1 MDREAWRAAVPG
13 VTKSWTWLSDW
24 TELKLKLWNALLDI
38 PAPTGLLDHCWEST
52 GFLHP
57 RAPSLKKLNLFHAF
71 QTVRT
76 LDTHFTPTSW
86 SQQPWEADFT
96 SLIVLS
102 PYSVLF
108 SRDWR
113 KGEFKRDEGLLS
125 SQPAS
130 QPARRRTGRVQVSA
144 QWVQTPTA
152 VMIPCHGRRFMRNKD
167 YFAATELRMWRN
179 FTSTDEEE
187 QAGGTSPMS
196 CLPLLLPWCQWRERL
211 GHWGLPCWPVL
222 APGRHGKSSH
232 PLTLTPVS
240 SIELTV
246 LNHRSALINGKI
258 KSKVERTHW
267 KKTESQP
274 SKKKKRN
281 WLKL

>member
-1 MDREAWRAAVPG
+1 M
-13 VTKSWTWLSDW
+13 
-24 TELKLKLWNALLDI
+24 
-38 PAPTGLLDHCWEST
+38 
-52 GFLHP
+52 
-57 RAPSLKKLNLFHAF
+57 
-71 QTVRT
+71 RT

-130 QPARRRTGRVQVSA
+130 QKENRQGPGVST
-144 QWVQTPTA
+144 VGSDTTA

-179 FTSTDEEE
+179 FTSTDKEER
-187 QAGGTSPMS
+187 ARGTSPMS
-196 CLPLLLPWCQWRERL
+196 CLPLFLPWCQWQERL

-222 APGRHGKSSH
+222 APGRHGKSSQ

-267 KKTESQP
+267 KKNWKPTF
-274 SKKKKRN
+274 KKKEK
-281 WLKL
+281 KLVEALNLGLYPFHKGHFLQKEKKKGGAV